1 MRIII
6 QQKNQPQQVKIGA
19 LAENT
24 HPQIRDMIEDMLQEK
39 IGFTPAEAR
48 GVVRESWIDTP
59 EKLEIK

>member
-1 MRIII
+1 M
-6 QQKNQPQQVKIGA
+6 KIGA